1 LLGRDKLEFV
11 NGEITIP
18 VSVTIGEPIEDEKRD
33 IRE

>member
-18 VSVTIGEPIEDEKRD
+18 VSVAIGEPTEDEKKG